1 MQATVSDN
9 TKIIIATWRFEASW
23 RVLIDSAPYHAMAVS
38 SSHDPAWPAVLEV
51 VMKVYNLSMRLANP
65 SRDGG
70 SCADG
75 ISIRTILRV
84 DEAAMAGSERA
95 TWIRRKA
102 GRTWASE
109 YIA

>member
-1 MQATVSDN
+1 MQASVSDS

-23 RVLIDSAPYHAMAVS
+23 RVLVDSAPYHAMADS
-38 SSHDPAWPAVLEV
+38 STHAPAWPAVLEV
-51 VMKVYNLSMRLANP
+51 VTKVYNLFTRLANP

-84 DEAAMAGSERA
+84 DEAAMAGSDRA
-95 TWIRRKA
+95 TWMRRKA
-102 GRTWASE
+102 GRT
-109 YIA
+109 